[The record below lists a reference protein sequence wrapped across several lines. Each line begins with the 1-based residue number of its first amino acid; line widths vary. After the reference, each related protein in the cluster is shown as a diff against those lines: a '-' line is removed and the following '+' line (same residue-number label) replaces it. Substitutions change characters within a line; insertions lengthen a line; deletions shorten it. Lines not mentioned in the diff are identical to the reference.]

1 MKNFHI
7 ALTGANDFAEIE
19 RLAADK
25 QRPRHSV
32 PVLAR
37 RLGAKLYQTNL
48 DAPTPSLGDRLR
60 SRLLGSSEGWSF
72 AREMVSRLGGNDV
85 VFCLDAEVG
94 VPMANMLRGRPD
106 RPKLVVYLHNL
117 DRPRGRLGGSL
128 FRIADCVDLFTSCCS
143 SQLEFV
149 RNRYKVSKDRTLLLL
164 QHVDNKFYTPG
175 PPAPGKKRPLIASVG
190 LERRDYVTLAAAV
203 KDLDVDLVVDAWSPN
218 ARKMAETFPA
228 DIPANMRYRKSSATE
243 LVQLY
248 RDADIVVVSMLPNN
262 YAGLTTL
269 VEALACERPVIASRT
284 IGLSDYLIPNEVTTV
299 EPCEPEAMRAA
310 IVGLLEN
317 PEEAGAQAKR
327 GYDSVA
333 QRYDFDRY
341 IEMVAQRLEA
351 L

>member
-1 MKNFHI
+1 MKAFHI

-48 DAPTPSLGDRLR
+48 DAPTPTLGDRLR
-60 SRLLGSSEGWSF
+60 SRLLGSPEGWSF
-72 AREMVSRLGGNDV
+72 AHEMVSRLGRNDV

-94 VPMANMLRGRPD
+94 APMANMLRGRRD

-117 DRPRGRLGGSL
+117 DRPRGRLGASL
-128 FRIADCVDLFTSCCS
+128 FRITECVDLFTSCCS

-149 RNRYKVSKDRTLLLL
+149 RDRYNVSEDRTLLLL
-164 QHVDNKFYTPG
+164 QHVDNKFFTPG

-203 KDLDVDLVVDAWSPN
+203 RDLNVDLVVDAWSPN
-218 ARKMAETFPA
+218 ARKMAQTFPA
-228 DIPANMRYRKSSATE
+228 ELPANMTYRRSSTAE

-248 RDADIVVVSMLPNN
+248 RDADLVAVSMFPNK

-269 VEALACERPVIASRT
+269 VEALACERPIIASRT
-284 IGLSDYLIPNEVTTV
+284 VGLSDYLVPNEITTV
-299 EPCEPEAMRAA
+299 DPCNPEAMRAA
-310 IVGLLEN
+310 IVRLLEN
-317 PEEAGAQAKR
+317 PEEARAQARR
-327 GYDSVA
+327 GYESVA

-341 IEMVAQRLEA
+341 IEMVAKRLEA